1 MDIKKESKSM
11 YKLKNMK
18 KLTPITCCS
27 QCTYRRRT
35 NSLIRKECCTYGE
48 KERDV
53 TIYVWDNFPSWCP
66 LIDAE
71 A

>member
-1 MDIKKESKSM
+1 MG
-11 YKLKNMK
+11 

-27 QCTYRRRT
+27 QCTYRKRS
-35 NSLIRKECCTYGE
+35 NSLIREEYCTYDE

-66 LIDAE
+66 LLDAE